1 MASAPALGAG
11 DRGFESL
18 RPDQNF
24 YLLIIREKQLKSVVE
39 KLSPT
44 RVKLSIEVSFDELT
58 PHIDGAYKT
67 LSEKINIPGF
77 RKGKVPSA
85 MIDQR
90 VGRGAVLDEAIN
102 AALPTFYSQAAKE
115 NDVLVIGRPNV
126 DITELKDKDKLAFTV
141 EVDVRPEIELPNF
154 SQIEIKVDDVK
165 VDEADVDE
173 QIQSLRTRFGTLT
186 TVEKTVAKGDFVT
199 IDLVAT
205 KDGAELDGGTA
216 NDLSY
221 EVGSASMID
230 GLDEALIGLNTGG
243 EKSFETAL
251 VGMKEGEK
259 GTVKVS
265 VKAVKERELPPVDDA
280 FAKLASEFE
289 TLAELKADLTTRLT
303 RLKELEQGAQA
314 RDLLVEK
321 LISTVEIPL
330 PAEIIE
336 AEVNEHLEKEGRLE
350 DDKHRA
356 EVNEEVRKTIT
367 REFLLDSIVKAESI
381 AVNETEL
388 TEYLVRA
395 AARYGMSPDQFI
407 KEVSD
412 AGQVSTMVAEVARAK
427 ALAAVLGRVKVVD
440 QSGKK
445 VDLEALRPQP
455 QVEKES
461 K

>member
-1 MASAPALGAG
+1 M
-11 DRGFESL
+11 
-18 RPDQNF
+18 
-24 YLLIIREKQLKSVVE
+24 KSTVE
-39 KLSPT
+39 KLTPT
-44 RVKLSIEVSFDELT
+44 RVKLSIEVTFDELA
-58 PHIDGAYKT
+58 PHVDGAYKT

-77 RKGKVPSA
+77 RKGKVPTA

-115 NDVLVIGRPNV
+115 NDVLVIGRPDV
-126 DITELKDKDKLAFTV
+126 EIVELKDKENFSFTV
-141 EVDVRPEIELPNF
+141 EVDVRPEISLPNF
-154 SQIEIKVDDVK
+154 SQIKIEVDDVK
-165 VDEADVDE
+165 VNDADIDE

-186 TVEKTVAKGDFVT
+186 TVEKNVATGDFVT

-205 KDGAELDGGTA
+205 KDGNDLEGGTA

-221 EVGSASMID
+221 EVGSSSMID
-230 GLDEALIGLNTGG
+230 GLDEALIGLAANGS
-243 EKSFETAL
+243 KSFDTAL
-251 VGMKEGEK
+251 VGMAEGEK
-259 GTVKVS
+259 GTVKVT
-265 VKAVKERELPPVDDA
+265 VKAVKERELPPIDDA

-303 RLKELEQGAQA
+303 RLKEMEQGAQA

-321 LISTVEIPL
+321 LTSTVDIPL
-330 PAEIIE
+330 PADIIE
-336 AEVNEHLEKEGRLE
+336 AEVNDHLEKEGRLE

-356 EVNEEVRKTIT
+356 EVDLEVRTTIT
-367 REFLLDSIVKAESI
+367 REFLLDSIVKAESV

-412 AGQVSTMVAEVARAK
+412 AGQVTTMVAEVARAK
-427 ALAAVLGRVKVVD
+427 ALAGVLARVQVVD
-440 QSGKK
+440 KSGKK
-445 VDLEALRPQP
+445 VDLEALAPKQAP
-455 QVEKES
+455 AKEEK
-461 K
+461 

>member
-1 MASAPALGAG
+1 M
-11 DRGFESL
+11 
-18 RPDQNF
+18 
-24 YLLIIREKQLKSVVE
+24 KSTVE
-39 KLSPT
+39 KLTPT
-44 RVKLSIEVSFDELT
+44 RVKLSIEVTFDELA
-58 PHIDGAYKT
+58 PHVDGAYKT

-77 RKGKVPSA
+77 RKGKVPTA

-115 NDVLVIGRPNV
+115 NDVLVIGRPDV
-126 DITELKDKDKLAFTV
+126 EIVELKDKENFSFTV
-141 EVDVRPEIELPNF
+141 EVDVRPEISLPNF
-154 SQIEIKVDDVK
+154 SQIKIEVDDVK
-165 VDEADVDE
+165 VNDADIDE

-186 TVEKTVAKGDFVT
+186 TVEKNVAIGDFVT

-205 KDGAELDGGTA
+205 KDGNDLEGGTA

-221 EVGSASMID
+221 EVGSSSMID
-230 GLDEALIGLNTGG
+230 GLDEALIGLAANGS
-243 EKSFETAL
+243 KSFDTAL
-251 VGMKEGEK
+251 VGMAEGEK
-259 GTVKVS
+259 GTVKVT
-265 VKAVKERELPPVDDA
+265 VKAVKERELPPIDDA

-303 RLKELEQGAQA
+303 RLKEMEQGAQA

-321 LISTVEIPL
+321 LTSTVEIPL
-330 PAEIIE
+330 PADIIE
-336 AEVNEHLEKEGRLE
+336 AEVNDHLEKEGRLE

-356 EVNEEVRKTIT
+356 EVDLEVRTTIT
-367 REFLLDSIVKAESI
+367 REFLLDSIVKAESV

-412 AGQVSTMVAEVARAK
+412 AGQVTTMVAEVARAK
-427 ALAAVLGRVKVVD
+427 ALAGVLARVQVVD
-440 QSGKK
+440 KSGKK
-445 VDLEALRPQP
+445 VDLEALAPKQAP
-455 QVEKES
+455 AKEEK
-461 K
+461 

>member
-1 MASAPALGAG
+1 M
-11 DRGFESL
+11 
-18 RPDQNF
+18 
-24 YLLIIREKQLKSVVE
+24 KSTVE

-44 RVKLSIEVSFDELT
+44 RVKLSIEVTFDELS
-58 PHIDGAYKT
+58 PHVDGAYKT

-77 RKGKVPSA
+77 RKGKVPTA

-115 NDVLVIGRPNV
+115 NDVLVIGRPEV
-126 DITELKDKDKLAFTV
+126 EITELKDKENFSFTV
-141 EVDVRPEIELPNF
+141 EVDVRPEISLPNF
-154 SQIEIKVDDVK
+154 SEIKIEVDDVK
-165 VDEADVDE
+165 VNDGDIDE

-186 TVEKTVAKGDFVT
+186 TVEKNVATGDFVT

-205 KDGAELDGGTA
+205 KDGKDLDGGTA

-230 GLDEALIGLNTGG
+230 GLDEALIGLAANG
-243 EKSFETAL
+243 EKSFDTAL
-251 VGMKEGEK
+251 VGMAEGEK
-259 GTVKVS
+259 GTVKVT

-303 RLKELEQGAQA
+303 RLKEMEQGAQA

-321 LISTVEIPL
+321 LTSTVDIPL
-330 PAEIIE
+330 PSEIIE
-336 AEVNEHLEKEGRLE
+336 AEVNDHLEKEGRLE

-356 EVNEEVRKTIT
+356 EVDLEVRTTIT
-367 REFLLDSIVKAESI
+367 REFLLDSIVKAESV
-381 AVNETEL
+381 AVNESEL

-412 AGQVSTMVAEVARAK
+412 AGQVTTMVAEVARAK
-427 ALAAVLGRVKVVD
+427 ALAGVLSRVQVVD
-440 QSGKK
+440 KSGKK
-445 VDLEALRPQP
+445 VDLEALAPKQAP
-455 QVEKES
+455 GKEEK
-461 K
+461 

>member
-1 MASAPALGAG
+1 
-11 DRGFESL
+11 
-18 RPDQNF
+18 
-24 YLLIIREKQLKSVVE
+24 LKSVVE

-44 RVKLSIEVSFDELT
+44 RIKLSIEVSFDELT

-126 DITELKDKDKLAFTV
+126 DITELKDNEKFAFTV

-165 VDEADVDE
+165 VNEADVDE

-186 TVEKTVAKGDFVT
+186 TVEKTVVKGDFVT

-230 GLDEALIGLNTGG
+230 GLDEALIGLNAGG

-303 RLKELEQGAQA
+303 RLKEMEQGAQA

-321 LISTVEIPL
+321 LTATVEIPL

-336 AEVNEHLEKEGRLE
+336 AEVNDHLEKEGRLE

-356 EVNEEVRKTIT
+356 EVNEEVRTTIT

-455 QVEKES
+455 KVEQES

>member
-1 MASAPALGAG
+1 
-11 DRGFESL
+11 
-18 RPDQNF
+18 
-24 YLLIIREKQLKSVVE
+24 LKSTVE
-39 KLSPT
+39 KLTPT
-44 RVKLSIEVSFDELT
+44 RVKLSIEVTFDELS
-58 PHIDGAYKT
+58 PHVDGAYKT

-77 RKGKVPSA
+77 RKGKVPTA

-115 NDVLVIGRPNV
+115 NDVLVIGRPEV
-126 DITELKDKDKLAFTV
+126 EITELKDKENFSFTV
-141 EVDVRPEIELPNF
+141 EVDVRPEISLPNF
-154 SQIEIKVDDVK
+154 SEIKIEVDDVK
-165 VDEADVDE
+165 VSDGDIDE

-186 TVEKTVAKGDFVT
+186 TVEKNVATGDFVT

-205 KDGAELDGGTA
+205 KDGKDLDGGTA

-230 GLDEALIGLNTGG
+230 GLDEALIGLSANG
-243 EKSFETAL
+243 EKSFDTAL
-251 VGMKEGEK
+251 VGMAEGEK
-259 GTVKVS
+259 GTVKVT
-265 VKAVKERELPPVDDA
+265 VKAVKERELPPIDDA

-303 RLKELEQGAQA
+303 RLKEMEQGAQA

-321 LISTVEIPL
+321 LTSTVDIPL

-336 AEVNEHLEKEGRLE
+336 AEVNDHLEKEGRLE

-356 EVNEEVRKTIT
+356 EVDLEVRTTIT
-367 REFLLDSIVKAESI
+367 REFLLDSIVKAESV
-381 AVNETEL
+381 AVNESEL

-412 AGQVSTMVAEVARAK
+412 AGQVTTMVAEVARAK
-427 ALAAVLGRVKVVD
+427 ALAGVLSRVQVVD
-440 QSGKK
+440 KSGKK
-445 VDLEALRPQP
+445 VDLEALAPKQAP
-455 QVEKES
+455 AGEQK
-461 K
+461 

>member
-1 MASAPALGAG
+1 MKSA
-11 DRGFESL
+11 
-18 RPDQNF
+18 
-24 YLLIIREKQLKSVVE
+24 VE

-44 RVKLSIEVSFDELT
+44 RVKLSIDVPFADLKT
-58 PHIDGAYKT
+58 HIDGAYKS
-67 LSEKINIPGF
+67 LSEKITIPGF

-102 AALPTFYSQAAKE
+102 AAIPSFYSQAAKD
-115 NDVLVIGRPNV
+115 NDVLVIGRPTV
-126 DITELKDKDKLAFTV
+126 EITELKDNEKLSFTI
-141 EVDVRPEIELPNF
+141 EVDIRPDIALPNF
-154 SQIEIKVDDVK
+154 SEIKIEVDDVK
-165 VDEADVDE
+165 VTDADIDE
-173 QIQSLRTRFGTLT
+173 QVQALRTRFGTLT
-186 TVEKTVAKGDFVT
+186 TVEKVVASGDFVT

-205 KDGAELDGGTA
+205 KDGQPLDGGTA

-230 GLDEALIGLNTGG
+230 GLDEALIGLSTGG

-251 VGMKEGEK
+251 VGMAEGEK
-259 GTVKVS
+259 GSVKVS

-303 RLKELEQGAQA
+303 RLKEMEQGAQA

-321 LISTVEIPL
+321 LISSVDIPL

-336 AEVNEHLEKEGRLE
+336 AEVNDHLEKEGRLE

-356 EVNEEVRKTIT
+356 EVNEEVKSTIT
-367 REFLLDSIVKAESI
+367 REFLLDSIVKAESV
-381 AVNETEL
+381 AVNESEL

-395 AARYGMSPDQFI
+395 ASRYGMTPDQFI
-407 KEVSD
+407 KEVSQ
-412 AGQVSTMVAEVARAK
+412 AGQVTTMVAEVARAK
-427 ALAAVLGRVKVVD
+427 ALAQVLGRVKVVD
-440 QSGKK
+440 KSGKK
-445 VDLEALRPQP
+445 VDLEALAPKSEP
-455 QVEKES
+455 EKKSE
-461 K
+461 

>member
-1 MASAPALGAG
+1 
-11 DRGFESL
+11 
-18 RPDQNF
+18 
-24 YLLIIREKQLKSVVE
+24 VVE

-126 DITELKDKDKLAFTV
+126 DITELKDNEKFAFTV

-165 VDEADVDE
+165 VNETDVDE

-230 GLDEALIGLNTGG
+230 GLDEALIGLNAGG

-321 LISTVEIPL
+321 LIATVEIPL

-336 AEVNEHLEKEGRLE
+336 AEVNDHLEKEGRLE

>member
-1 MASAPALGAG
+1 MKSA
-11 DRGFESL
+11 
-18 RPDQNF
+18 
-24 YLLIIREKQLKSVVE
+24 VE

-44 RVKLSIEVSFDELT
+44 RVKLSIDVPFTELK
-58 PHIDGAYKT
+58 PHIDGAYKS
-67 LSEKINIPGF
+67 LSEKITIPGF

-102 AALPTFYSQAAKE
+102 AAIPTFYSQAAKD
-115 NDVLVIGRPNV
+115 NDVLVIGRPTV
-126 DITELKDKDKLAFTV
+126 EVTELKDNENFTFTI
-141 EVDVRPEIELPNF
+141 EVDIRPDIALPNF
-154 SQIEIKVDDVK
+154 SEIKLEVDDVK
-165 VDEADVDE
+165 VTDADIDE
-173 QIQSLRTRFGTLT
+173 QVQALRTRFGTLT
-186 TVEKTVAKGDFVT
+186 TVEKVVASGDFVT

-205 KDGAELDGGTA
+205 KDGQPLDGGTA

-230 GLDEALIGLNTGG
+230 GLDEALIGLSTGG

-251 VGMKEGEK
+251 VGMAEGEK
-259 GTVKVS
+259 GSVKVS

-303 RLKELEQGAQA
+303 RLKEMEQGAQA

-321 LISTVEIPL
+321 LISSVDIPL

-336 AEVNEHLEKEGRLE
+336 AEVNDHLEKEGRLE

-356 EVNEEVRKTIT
+356 EVNEEVKTTIT
-367 REFLLDSIVKAESI
+367 REFLLDSIVKAESV
-381 AVNETEL
+381 AVNESEL

-395 AARYGMSPDQFI
+395 ASRYGMTPDQFI
-407 KEVSD
+407 KEVSQ
-412 AGQVSTMVAEVARAK
+412 AGQVTTMVAEVARAK
-427 ALAAVLGRVKVVD
+427 ALAQVLGRVKVVD
-440 QSGKK
+440 KSGKK
-445 VDLEALRPQP
+445 VDLEALAPKSEP
-455 QVEKES
+455 EKKSE
-461 K
+461 

>member
-1 MASAPALGAG
+1 
-11 DRGFESL
+11 
-18 RPDQNF
+18 
-24 YLLIIREKQLKSVVE
+24 LKSTVE
-39 KLSPT
+39 KLTPT
-44 RVKLSIEVSFDELT
+44 RVKLSIEVTFDELA
-58 PHIDGAYKT
+58 PHVDGAYKT

-77 RKGKVPSA
+77 RKGKVPTA

-102 AALPTFYSQAAKE
+102 AALPTFYSQAAKD
-115 NDVLVIGRPNV
+115 NDVLVIGRPDV
-126 DITELKDKDKLAFTV
+126 EIVELKDKENFSFTV
-141 EVDVRPEIELPNF
+141 EVDVRPEISLPNF
-154 SQIEIKVDDVK
+154 SQIKIEVDDVK
-165 VDEADVDE
+165 VTDADIDE

-186 TVEKTVAKGDFVT
+186 TVEKNVATGDFVT

-205 KDGAELDGGTA
+205 KDGNDLEGGTA

-230 GLDEALIGLNTGG
+230 GLDEALIGLAANGS
-243 EKSFETAL
+243 KSFDTAL
-251 VGMKEGEK
+251 VGMAEGEK
-259 GTVKVS
+259 GTVKVT
-265 VKAVKERELPPVDDA
+265 VKAVKERELPPIDDA

-303 RLKELEQGAQA
+303 RLKEMEQGAQA

-321 LISTVEIPL
+321 LTSTVEIPL

-336 AEVNEHLEKEGRLE
+336 AEVNDHLEKEGRLE

-356 EVNEEVRKTIT
+356 EVDLEVRTTIT
-367 REFLLDSIVKAESI
+367 REFLLDSIVKAESV

-412 AGQVSTMVAEVARAK
+412 AGQVTTMVAEVARAK
-427 ALAAVLGRVKVVD
+427 ALAGVLARVQVVD
-440 QSGKK
+440 KSGKK
-445 VDLEALRPQP
+445 VDLEALAPKQAAAKE
-455 QVEKES
+455 EK
-461 K
+461 

>member
-1 MASAPALGAG
+1 MKSA
-11 DRGFESL
+11 
-18 RPDQNF
+18 
-24 YLLIIREKQLKSVVE
+24 VE

-44 RVKLSIEVSFDELT
+44 RVKLSIDVPFAELK
-58 PHIDGAYKT
+58 PHIDDAYKS
-67 LSEKINIPGF
+67 LSEKITIPGF

-102 AALPTFYSQAAKE
+102 AAIPTFYSQAAKD
-115 NDVLVIGRPNV
+115 NDVLVIGRPSV
-126 DITELKDKDKLAFTV
+126 EITELKDNENFTFTI
-141 EVDVRPEIELPNF
+141 EVDIRPDIALPNF
-154 SQIEIKVDDVK
+154 SEIKLEVDDVK
-165 VDEADVDE
+165 VTDADIDE
-173 QIQSLRTRFGTLT
+173 QVQALRTRFGTLT
-186 TVEKTVAKGDFVT
+186 TVEKVVASGDFVT

-205 KDGAELDGGTA
+205 KDGVALDGGTA

-230 GLDEALIGLNTGG
+230 GLDEALIGLSTGG

-251 VGMKEGEK
+251 VGMAEGEK
-259 GTVKVS
+259 GSVKVS

-303 RLKELEQGAQA
+303 RLKEMEQGAQA

-321 LISTVEIPL
+321 LISSVDIPL

-336 AEVNEHLEKEGRLE
+336 AEVNDHLEKEGRLE

-356 EVNEEVRKTIT
+356 EVNEEVKSTIT
-367 REFLLDSIVKAESI
+367 REFLLDSIVKAESV
-381 AVNETEL
+381 AVNESEL

-395 AARYGMSPDQFI
+395 ASRYGMTPDQFI
-407 KEVSD
+407 KEVSQ
-412 AGQVSTMVAEVARAK
+412 AGQVTTMVAEVARAK
-427 ALAAVLGRVKVVD
+427 ALAQVLGRVKVVD
-440 QSGKK
+440 KSGKK
-445 VDLEALRPQP
+445 VDLEALAPKSEP
-455 QVEKES
+455 EKKSE
-461 K
+461 

>member
-1 MASAPALGAG
+1 MKSA
-11 DRGFESL
+11 
-18 RPDQNF
+18 
-24 YLLIIREKQLKSVVE
+24 VE

-44 RVKLSIEVSFDELT
+44 RVKLSIDVPFADLK
-58 PHIDGAYKT
+58 PHIDGAYKS
-67 LSEKINIPGF
+67 LSEKITIPGF

-102 AALPTFYSQAAKE
+102 AAIPSFYSQAAKE
-115 NDVLVIGRPNV
+115 NDVLVIGRPTV
-126 DITELKDKDKLAFTV
+126 EITELKDNEKLSFTI
-141 EVDVRPEIELPNF
+141 EVDIRPDIALPNF
-154 SQIEIKVDDVK
+154 SEIKIEVDDVK
-165 VDEADVDE
+165 VTDADIDE
-173 QIQSLRTRFGTLT
+173 QVQALRTRFGTLT
-186 TVEKTVAKGDFVT
+186 TVEKVVAKGDFVT

-205 KDGAELDGGTA
+205 KDGQPLDGGTA

-230 GLDEALIGLNTGG
+230 GLDEALIGLSTGG

-251 VGMKEGEK
+251 VGMAEGEK
-259 GTVKVS
+259 GSVKVS

-303 RLKELEQGAQA
+303 RLKEMEQGAQA

-321 LISTVEIPL
+321 LISSVDIPL

-336 AEVNEHLEKEGRLE
+336 AEVNDHLEKEGRLE

-356 EVNEEVRKTIT
+356 EVNEEVKSTIT
-367 REFLLDSIVKAESI
+367 REFLLDSIVKAESV
-381 AVNETEL
+381 AVNESEL

-395 AARYGMSPDQFI
+395 ASRYGMTPDQFI
-407 KEVSD
+407 KEVSQ
-412 AGQVSTMVAEVARAK
+412 AGQVTTMVAEVARAK
-427 ALAAVLGRVKVVD
+427 ALAQVLGRVKVVD
-440 QSGKK
+440 KSGKK
-445 VDLEALRPQP
+445 VDLEALAPKSEP
-455 QVEKES
+455 EKKSE
-461 K
+461 

>member
-1 MASAPALGAG
+1 M
-11 DRGFESL
+11 
-18 RPDQNF
+18 
-24 YLLIIREKQLKSVVE
+24 KSTVE
-39 KLSPT
+39 KLTPT
-44 RVKLSIEVSFDELT
+44 RVKLSIEVTFDELA
-58 PHIDGAYKT
+58 PHVDGAYKT

-77 RKGKVPSA
+77 RKGKVPTA

-115 NDVLVIGRPNV
+115 NDVLVIGRPEV
-126 DITELKDKDKLAFTV
+126 EITELKDKENFSFTV
-141 EVDVRPEIELPNF
+141 EVDVRPEISLPNF
-154 SQIEIKVDDVK
+154 SEIKIEVDDVK
-165 VDEADVDE
+165 VSDGDIDE

-186 TVEKTVAKGDFVT
+186 TVEKNVATGDFVT

-205 KDGAELDGGTA
+205 KDGKDLDGGTA

-230 GLDEALIGLNTGG
+230 GLDEALIGLSANG
-243 EKSFETAL
+243 EKSFDTAL
-251 VGMKEGEK
+251 VGMAEGEK
-259 GTVKVS
+259 GTVKVT

-303 RLKELEQGAQA
+303 RLKEMEQGAQA

-321 LISTVEIPL
+321 LTSTVDIPL

-336 AEVNEHLEKEGRLE
+336 AEVNDHLEKEGRLE

-356 EVNEEVRKTIT
+356 EVNLEVRSTIT
-367 REFLLDSIVKAESI
+367 REFLLDSIVKAESV
-381 AVNETEL
+381 AVNESEL

-412 AGQVSTMVAEVARAK
+412 AGQVTTMVAEVARAK
-427 ALAAVLGRVKVVD
+427 ALAGVLARVQVVD
-440 QSGKK
+440 KSGKK
-445 VDLEALRPQP
+445 VDLEALAPKQAP
-455 QVEKES
+455 AKEEK
-461 K
+461 